1 MASEKALNQVIS
13 LLGKS
18 IEYDD
23 HGLMVLDEQK
33 ARSKIGEWA
42 RVSALGSGEEQAW
55 ARYLTRLLALDLGAI
70 PASIHDLYLARGR
83 GEVRPFF
90 TVPAMNLRA
99 LPYDAARAVFRD
111 VMKIDAGAFIFEIAR
126 SEIGYTDQRPAE
138 YATNILCAAI
148 AEGYQGP
155 VFIQGDHFQV
165 SAKAY
170 KADPKKEIEILEALT
185 AEALGAGFFNI
196 DIDASTI
203 VDLSL
208 KGEREQQRQ
217 NAVVTA
223 HFTEFIRERS
233 PEAVTVSVGG
243 EIGEVGGRNSN
254 EKEMRAYIE
263 EFGEAITSRA
273 PGVPGLSKISIQ
285 TGTSHGGVVLA
296 DGTLAKVKVDFDTL
310 KELSKVAR
318 EGFGFA
324 GAVQHGASTLP
335 ESVFGKFVEAEACEV
350 HLATNFQNMC
360 YDCLPEPFMS
370 AVYLHVN
377 QKFGKDR
384 KPEQTVEQFHYS
396 FRKQALGPF
405 KADLWNLDK
414 KLKAQI
420 VKKWEDQFAFLFE
433 KLAIAGTR
441 KYVDQ
446 FVKAPMVTPRKEYY
460 FGGEAEQEEV
470 KDLAD

>member
-1 MASEKALNQVIS
+1 MAQDSALKTVTS

-18 IEYDD
+18 IEYDN
-23 HGLMVLDEQK
+23 HGLMVVDEEQ
-33 ARSKIGEWA
+33 ARDKIGEWA

-55 ARYLTRLLALDLGAI
+55 ARYLTRLLALDLGAV

-83 GEVRPFF
+83 GEVPPIF

-99 LPYDAARAVFRD
+99 LSYDAARAVFRD
-111 VMKIDAGAFIFEIAR
+111 AMKIKAGAFIFEIAR
-126 SEIGYTDQRPAE
+126 SEIGYTEQRPAE
-138 YATNILCAAI
+138 YATNILCAAM

-170 KADPKKEIEILEALT
+170 KSDPKKEIEALEALT
-185 AEALGAGFFNI
+185 AEALRAGFFNI

-217 NAVVTA
+217 NAEVTA

-233 PEAVTVSVGG
+233 PEGVTVSIGG

-254 EKEMRAYIE
+254 EAEMRAYIE
-263 EFGEAITSRA
+263 EYGDAVTSRA
-273 PGVPGLSKISIQ
+273 PGLAGLSKISIQ
-285 TGTSHGGVVLA
+285 TGTSHGGVVLP
-296 DGTLAKVKVDFDTL
+296 DGKLAKVKVDFDTL
-310 KELSKVAR
+310 YKLSQVAR
-318 EGFGFA
+318 ESFGFA

-335 ESVFGKFVEAEACEV
+335 ETAFGKFVESEACEV

-384 KPEQTVEQFHYS
+384 KPDQSVEQFHYS

-414 KLKAQI
+414 KTKTQI
-420 VKKWEDQFAFLFE
+420 VKNWEDQFAFLFE

-446 FVKAPMVTPRKEYY
+446 FVHAPMVTPDKEYY
-460 FGGEAEQEEV
+460 FAGVGEKEDV